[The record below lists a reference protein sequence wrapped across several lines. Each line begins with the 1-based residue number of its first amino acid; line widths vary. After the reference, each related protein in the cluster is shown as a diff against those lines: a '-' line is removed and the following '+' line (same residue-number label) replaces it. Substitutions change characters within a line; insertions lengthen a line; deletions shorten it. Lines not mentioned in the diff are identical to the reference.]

1 MNDKL
6 IRLAE
11 RRERL
16 IAKAEAQRTALAQNV
31 ESWRRPLMLADQ
43 GLAAIRF
50 VKRHP
55 FWLGSIVI
63 LLTALRP
70 GRIGEKLRRG
80 WVTWQVM
87 HKLLGRTP

>member
-6 IRLAE
+6 IHLAE

-16 IAKAEAQRTALAQNV
+16 IAKAEVQRTSLAQNV

-50 VKRHP
+50 VNRHP
-55 FWLGSIVI
+55 FWMGSIVI

-80 WVTWQVM
+80 WITWQVM
-87 HKLLGRTP
+87 HKLLGRM

>member
-6 IRLAE
+6 IHLAK

-16 IAKAEAQRTALAQNV
+16 IANAEAQRTALAQNV

-55 FWLGSIVI
+55 FWTGSVVF

-80 WVTWQVM
+80 WIAWQVIR
-87 HKLLGRTP
+87 KLLGRTL